1 MSFLLRT
8 KVGDFTLENAHTLE
22 EIQQDPYGT
31 ALSLDV
37 VLRHFPHRE
46 VNDIQAR
53 RIAQGVA
60 TTVRGIEEGQLYVI
74 ERNGHEVIGLVRAK
88 QGRLC
93 PHKIIYIPE

>member
-46 VNDIQAR
+46 VNDIQSR
-53 RIAQGVA
+53 SIDQGVD

-74 ERNGHEVIGLVRAK
+74 ERNGHEVIGLARAK